1 MHPLDNVIADDEF
14 RASSAQ
20 LGAKYGIV
28 GQDKMMG
35 DKAGVL
41 NDSKMVNFGAAR
53 GRAMDRMEKKLMPYS
68 IFSECVKGNQ
78 EEVRQLLLEGK
89 VAVDER
95 NPFNGRTL
103 LHECAAKGHLN
114 MATMLLDE
122 FSANINCRTY
132 LGKET

>member
-1 MHPLDNVIADDEF
+1 M
-14 RASSAQ
+14 
-20 LGAKYGIV
+20 
-28 GQDKMMG
+28 
-35 DKAGVL
+35 
-41 NDSKMVNFGAAR
+41 SK
-53 GRAMDRMEKKLMPYS
+53 
-68 IFSECVKGNQ
+68 